1 MRARQTIAFL
11 LISSALFLRASGI
24 RMGSSFGT
32 SMSPTI
38 EDRDLC
44 LFVPEAT
51 IQRGDICVVESPI
64 LGTLVKRVVAL
75 EGDTVEG
82 REQSVYVNGELAAG
96 PSPDC
101 WMDYKSVVPDGCVY
115 LLGDNLAD
123 SFDSR
128 YWALDTVR
136 EDQVVGTLSYI
147 WKR

>member
-11 LISSALFLRASGI
+11 LISTALILRASGI
-24 RMGSSFGT
+24 RLGSSFGT

-51 IQRGDICVVESPI
+51 IQRGDICIIDNPV
-64 LGTLVKRVVAL
+64 LGMLVKRVVAL

-82 REQSVYVNGELAAG
+82 RGHAVYVNDELVAG
-96 PSPDC
+96 PCPTC
-101 WMDYKSVVPDGCVY
+101 WMDYSVVVPEGCVY

-128 YWALDTVR
+128 YWALDTVQA
-136 EDQVVGTLSYI
+136 DQVVGTLNYI